1 MKGNR
6 KVACKAGKVARL
18 QCYLTLSEG
27 GWVGCG
33 CVLDDYIVLER
44 FGMAAGEFSSPNWP
58 SDEPVPSRNRLLS
71 ESLRSS
77 PWLLGAAWGTCGL
90 HVKVVMDFSMWQ
102 LGPWSVEFPITGCI
116 YCSFLRLPHSHCIE
130 HTEDDA

>member
-6 KVACKAGKVARL
+6 KVACKAGRVARL

-27 GWVGCG
+27 GVGGG

-58 SDEPVPSRNRLLS
+58 SDEPVPSRNGLLS

-77 PWLLGAAWGTCGL
+77 PWL
-90 HVKVVMDFSMWQ
+90 
-102 LGPWSVEFPITGCI
+102 
-116 YCSFLRLPHSHCIE
+116 
-130 HTEDDA
+130 